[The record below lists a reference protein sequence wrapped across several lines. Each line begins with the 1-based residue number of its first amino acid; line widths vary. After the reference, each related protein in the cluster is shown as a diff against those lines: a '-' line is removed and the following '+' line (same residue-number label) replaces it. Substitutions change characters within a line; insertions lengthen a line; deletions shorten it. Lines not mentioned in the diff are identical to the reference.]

1 MRAENPQDRSTLK
14 YFGLLMTVSF
24 HLRFPSILTHPPL
37 VSYMQ
42 YELLAA
48 SLRKHWKHETVKK
61 NPKLSLV
68 KYTDNIKVL
77 AGSNSPGIE

>member
-1 MRAENPQDRSTLK
+1 
-14 YFGLLMTVSF
+14 
-24 HLRFPSILTHPPL
+24 
-37 VSYMQ
+37 MQ